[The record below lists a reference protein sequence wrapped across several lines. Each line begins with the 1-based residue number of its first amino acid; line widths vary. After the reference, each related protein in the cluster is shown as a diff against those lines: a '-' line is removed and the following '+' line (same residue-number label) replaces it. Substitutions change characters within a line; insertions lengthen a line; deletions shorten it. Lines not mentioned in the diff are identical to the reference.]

1 MPAVFD
7 GWYGNAPVSSWNTGV
22 PVPFFT
28 PVRQLCTLVGYIFRT
43 WSRNTRTLRSRN
55 YPWIFS
61 FLTLSPLSL
70 SKRTWH
76 TVPGQKGGARP
87 RLRYLVSRRHQ
98 VQSPQHSPLFI
109 YSHEVCNKKNLWFY
123 IYDRNFILSHAV
135 HHPSERDTPPAPPS
149 SSMLLSTSH
158 ISIYILYT

>member
-1 MPAVFD
+1 MVDTGTLPCRLKYGRPGSVFYSRKAALHFSRLYLEVMLENYKD
-7 GWYGNAPVSSWNTGV
+7 LKKSQLPTNLLISESFP
-22 PVPFFT
+22 PFTF
-28 PVRQLCTLVGYIFRT
+28 QK
-43 WSRNTRTLRSRN
+43 
-55 YPWIFS
+55 
-61 FLTLSPLSL
+61 
-70 SKRTWH
+70 KRGT

-87 RLRYLVSRRHQ
+87 RLAYLVSRRNQ

-135 HHPSERDTPPAPPS
+135 HHPSERDTPPDPPS
-149 SSMLLSTSH
+149 SSMLLSTSR